1 MSDVIETGSL
11 RKSGDK
17 RKSRSRVLGKR
28 AKSDRKRPAIDRSKD
43 ELELGRFGSRST
55 EKTEP
60 VELAS
65 PEASEVVGAKRR
77 KVTSDE
83 AKAARRRSGTE
94 LEIAT
99 TRDVSKDAE
108 PNLPLAKKRSRPKT
122 SSNARTSAKKA
133 WIGFAILVAL
143 SAILVVLSIAVFL
156 FMPRYEIVGE
166 PLVDNP
172 AFANELEGWQRE
184 GVVDWDRATPGS
196 IVLERLDLETNTL
209 MTKDIPLPDGDS
221 LMMLRAQ
228 VQGDDVR
235 PGPEFWDQA
244 RIYLAQ
250 VDADGA
256 VLWGE
261 DHTLFLMDGTTE
273 VRNYSRVY
281 SIPDEIRTARLG
293 IEMKNATGRLTVSKL
308 ELFEAK
314 RPTAF
319 LITAGG
325 LLLAWTALIVYAA
338 RQTLRGIESVRL
350 RIWLAVTAALA
361 IIAIM
366 MPGDLYADSWQV
378 FAYRFGLEDLDI
390 NGIAHGVIFA
400 VLAIIVRL
408 GRPSDS
414 IWLHVAAWL
423 PIAVASEVLQLFT
436 IEREPSLSD
445 LLLDMAGVLFGLA
458 LVEASRQI
466 GRTRVA

>member
-17 RKSRSRVLGKR
+17 RKSRTKVLGKR
-28 AKSDRKRPAIDRSKD
+28 ARSESKRPAIDRSKD
-43 ELELGRFGSRST
+43 ELELGRFGGRSN
-55 EKTEP
+55 EKSEP
-60 VELAS
+60 TDEAS

-83 AKAARRRSGTE
+83 AKAARRRSGAE

-99 TRDVSKDAE
+99 TRDVSHDAD
-108 PNLPLAKKRSRPKT
+108 PNLPLAKKRSRPK
-122 SSNARTSAKKA
+122 ASAKKT
-133 WIGFAILVAL
+133 WIGFAVLVAI
-143 SAILVVLSIAVFL
+143 SAILVVLSVAVFL
-156 FMPRYEIVGE
+156 FMPRYELIGD

-172 AFANELEGWQRE
+172 AFANNLDGWERE
-184 GVVDWDRATPGS
+184 GVVHWDQETPGR
-196 IVLERLDLETNTL
+196 IVLERLSLETNTL
-209 MTKDIPLPDGDS
+209 ITKDIRLPDGNS
-221 LMMLRAQ
+221 MMMLRAQ

-244 RIYLAQ
+244 RVYLAQ
-250 VDADGA
+250 IDTDGN

-281 SIPDEIRTARLG
+281 SIPDEIQSARLG

-308 ELFEAK
+308 ELFEAQ

-319 LITAGG
+319 LITAGS
-325 LLLAWTALIVYAA
+325 LLLAWAALIVYTA
-338 RQTLRGIESVRL
+338 RLTLRGIESL
-350 RIWLAVTAALA
+350 KIQILLIVTAALA
-361 IIAIM
+361 IVAIM
-366 MPGDLYADSWQV
+366 LPGDLFADSWRA
-378 FAYRFGLEDLDI
+378 FAYRFGLEDLDV
-390 NGIAHGVIFA
+390 NGVAHAVIFA
-400 VLAIIVRL
+400 ILAIIVRL

-414 IWLHVAAWL
+414 IWLHIAAWL

-458 LVEASRQI
+458 LLEARRQF
-466 GRTRVA
+466 GRVRVA